1 MANRIFKE
9 SQSYAGT
16 WVMYFIIL
24 VEAPTLILLIVLYFT
39 SEDKQE
45 MAIALGVVSCT
56 MALLLI
62 VLFNIKLET
71 RIDDKEISIRYLP
84 FIQKWK
90 KYPKAQIKSWE
101 VLSYQPVMDY
111 GGWGIKG
118 NRTTRA
124 YSVLGSEG
132 LLLDVG
138 EKKKIMIGTTKAKEL
153 KEFMETW
160 MED

>member
-1 MANRIFKE
+1 
-9 SQSYAGT
+9 
-16 WVMYFIIL
+16 MYFIIL

-45 MAIALGVVSCT
+45 MATALGVVSST

-62 VLFNIKLET
+62 LLFNIKLET
-71 RIDDKEISIRYLP
+71 RIDDKEITIRYLP
-84 FIQKWK
+84 FIRKWK
-90 KYPKAQIKSWE
+90 KYTKTQIKSWE
-101 VLSYQPVMDY
+101 VSSYQPVMDY

-124 YSVLGSEG
+124 YSVLGNEG

-138 EKKKIMIGTTKAKEL
+138 QKKKIRIGTMKAKEL
-153 KEFMETW
+153 ADFMENW

>member
-45 MAIALGVVSCT
+45 MATALGVVSST

-62 VLFNIKLET
+62 LLFNIKLET
-71 RIDDKEISIRYLP
+71 RIDDKEITIRYLP
-84 FIQKWK
+84 FIRKWK
-90 KYPKAQIKSWE
+90 KYTKTQIKSWE
-101 VLSYQPVMDY
+101 VSSYQAVMDY

-138 EKKKIMIGTTKAKEL
+138 EKKKIRIGTMKAKEL
-153 KEFMETW
+153 QAFMKSW